1 MPEEPIV
8 IVEDTDIERKSVP
21 VFKIAATTSAA
32 LLVLRTLRRRRLAR
46 METWQA
52 ERMQQ
57 KVDNIMNR
65 AHNPFA
71 KVTPEDIIEG
81 SCTEIKD

>member
-8 IVEDTDIERKSVP
+8 LIEETDIERKPVS

-65 AHNPFA
+65 GHNPFA
-71 KVTPEDIIEG
+71 KVTPEDIIDG
-81 SCTEIKD
+81 TATEIKD